1 MHQEASS
8 AVQAQ
13 ELSMNVLKD
22 TSQALVKFLEFAI
35 GQAPEQLKDTTSHLL
50 QAKESS
56 LALQELSGVLVKDC
70 EAKQR
75 RLAVVGEQL
84 CVGSRQFPQKQ
95 VQGEAESSAPPRSW
109 LPLFGAGAS
118 RRLHPTDRSPTP
130 HTDRSST
137 PHRSVV
143 HPSPIGRPRLT
154 PIGHPLHTDRS
165 STPHRSVSVAHPF
178 HRSVAHPLHRSDTAS
193 DRGNIEDP
201 DGDHGVNNIFAKRPK
216 AAGGSKEK
224 EKKGQGAKGTDMQQA
239 PTTRLSNGDHRACC
253 AVASGN
259 DADHLSV
266 LRFMRRLSCNCPP
279 FSAAGTLACTRVAD
293 ATEEGVAKHRI
304 SDHKSLAKKC
314 MMNVE
319 LATQLATSAKPVGS
333 SKEDEELKTNYSSGG
348 KRQPWSCHTYQ
359 KGNGK
364 MTKVRH
370 ICPPIVRPHIH
381 GSFARTSPIPL
392 PAQSDRSLHLTD
404 RFSPIGRSSPIGPHR
419 SVSVLTDRSPPIG
432 IGPHLT
438 D

>member
-1 MHQEASS
+1 
-8 AVQAQ
+8 
-13 ELSMNVLKD
+13 
-22 TSQALVKFLEFAI
+22 
-35 GQAPEQLKDTTSHLL
+35 
-50 QAKESS
+50 
-56 LALQELSGVLVKDC
+56 
-70 EAKQR
+70 
-75 RLAVVGEQL
+75 
-84 CVGSRQFPQKQ
+84 
-95 VQGEAESSAPPRSW
+95 
-109 LPLFGAGAS
+109 
-118 RRLHPTDRSPTP
+118 
-130 HTDRSST
+130 
-137 PHRSVV
+137 
-143 HPSPIGRPRLT
+143 
-154 PIGHPLHTDRS
+154 
-165 STPHRSVSVAHPF
+165 
-178 HRSVAHPLHRSDTAS
+178 
-193 DRGNIEDP
+193 
-201 DGDHGVNNIFAKRPK
+201 
-216 AAGGSKEK
+216 
-224 EKKGQGAKGTDMQQA
+224 
-239 PTTRLSNGDHRACC
+239 
-253 AVASGN
+253 
-259 DADHLSV
+259 
-266 LRFMRRLSCNCPP
+266 MRRLSCNCPP

-419 SVSVLTDRSPPIG
+419 SVSVLTSPTDRPDLSPIAAPPPIRRHKSSFSLPHPPTNRTAHATAARTGSRRRTRKVDAGGSMAMDCTIATRPSRAGRRSPASDPSTASAASIQTSTRRRKRGICSSPTQHRIGRLLSPGGVPCALCMSAHSTRMHTPIAYG
-432 IGPHLT
+432 GTLRPMVDTGHDCVHVCT
-438 D
+438 